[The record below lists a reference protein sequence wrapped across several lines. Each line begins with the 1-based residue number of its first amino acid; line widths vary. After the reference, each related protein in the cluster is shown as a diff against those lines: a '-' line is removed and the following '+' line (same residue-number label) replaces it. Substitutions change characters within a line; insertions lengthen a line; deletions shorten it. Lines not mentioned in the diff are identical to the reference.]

1 MMQIIKNFH
10 CPDKVGARIGT
21 VVNRGE
27 VQGLIF
33 MSNQWINPLVNDIHA
48 GSKSDRWIKSN
59 GNRMGIQ

>member
-33 MSNQWINPLVNDIHA
+33 MSTDIHA